1 MLQDKMALKKQT
13 NNGWMELY
21 LKPPFILQKIVF
33 TFKYFENWLSGSI
46 PGLKLIV
53 MDSISAKHK
62 VAVIQPGFGGTSVEG
77 IVQNPVSRR
86 IEVKHTTLVLKGA

>member
-33 TFKYFENWLSGSI
+33 TFTYFENWLSGSI

-53 MDSISAKHK
+53 MVPFQQNTKLLSSS
-62 VAVIQPGFGGTSVEG
+62 QGLVEH
-77 IVQNPVSRR
+77 RWRALFR
-86 IEVKHTTLVLKGA
+86 IR